1 LKILPTILYLTTGVI
16 KEMATKT
23 IHDNT
28 ILANCAS
35 IQASLHLLKALTID
49 KYATDEKS
57 ADEWRKLL
65 QSALAKIIDLTK
77 TGCDDNKKLD
87 EVTMML
93 AIAVFILHTP
103 RVVQVP
109 NLQYPSINLFR
120 QCFQSESNLV
130 RLKCVQTIKSI
141 YVNAELKVAT
151 PYIHAIAPRIIENLY
166 ADITK
171 TPKDEIEL
179 ALVLESINTVDALI
193 TLAEPQNRKYRG
205 KK

>member
-1 LKILPTILYLTTGVI
+1 
-16 KEMATKT
+16 MATKS

-35 IQASLHLLKALTID
+35 LQAALHLLKAMTTN
-49 KYATDEKS
+49 KYSNDEKS
-57 ADEWRKLL
+57 TDEWRKFL

-77 TGCDDNKKLD
+77 TGAKDDKKLD

-103 RVVQVP
+103 KIVMMP
-109 NLQYPSINLFR
+109 TFQYPSINLFR
-120 QCFQSESNLV
+120 QCFQSDSNLV

-141 YVNAELKVAT
+141 FVNAELKVAT
-151 PYIHAIAPRIIENLY
+151 PYIHALASRIIEHLF
-166 ADITK
+166 ADNTK

-179 ALVLESINTVDALI
+179 ALILESITTVDTLV
-193 TLAEPQNRKYRG
+193 TLAEPQNRKYIR
-205 KK
+205 